1 MKLSQIVTDY
11 RRRMQISQR
20 EFARR
25 CDLSNS
31 YISFIENEYNPRTGR
46 PIVPTLEIYQ
56 KIAIGMGV
64 TVHQLFEQLDE
75 DAPVDLGINPV
86 AKDDAPAAGDEFHTD
101 EARILAK
108 GIDKLPKEQREQAL
122 SVIRAMFVKYADYF
136 EKETDDDDA

>member
-11 RRRMQISQR
+11 RSRMQISQR

-25 CDLSNS
+25 CNLSNS
-31 YISFIENEYNPRTGR
+31 YISFIENEFNPRTGR

-56 KIAIGMGV
+56 KIAAGMEMS
-64 TVHQLFEQLDE
+64 VHQLFGILDE
-75 DAPVDLGINPV
+75 DAPVDLGLNPPPI
-86 AKDDAPAAGDEFHTD
+86 KDKEAESAPAIHTE

-108 GIDKLPKEQREQAL
+108 GIDKLPKELREQAL

-136 EKETDDDDA
+136 EKEE

>member
-1 MKLSQIVTDY
+1 MKLSQIVIDY
-11 RRRMQISQR
+11 RNRMQISQR

-31 YISFIENEYNPRTGR
+31 YISFIENEFNPRTGR

-56 KIAIGMGV
+56 KIASGMDMS
-64 TVHQLFEQLDE
+64 VHQLFGILDE
-75 DAPVDLGINPV
+75 DAPVDLGISSPV
-86 AKDDAPAAGDEFHTD
+86 KDDDPPSGDEFHTE

-122 SVIRAMFVKYADYF
+122 SVIRAMFIKYADYF